1 MYQND
6 QGGYEIMSND
16 IGWNSSQFPEKHLA
30 FLTLEIPAESPLER
44 SRWEIGWSHH
54 YPTQVQTPMSQN
66 PGQQLS
72 FLSNTVHVFI

>member
-16 IGWNSSQFPEKHLA
+16 AGRNSSQFPEKHLA
-30 FLTLEIPAESPLER
+30 FLILEIPAESPLEKLEL
-44 SRWEIGWSHH
+44 WEIGWSHH
-54 YPTQVQTPMSQN
+54 YPTQVKTPMSQN

-72 FLSNTVHVFI
+72 FLSF